1 MEKRKQKMSAFTKF
15 LNKYATW
22 KSVLILLALDMI
34 FNILIFPML
43 MAKSP
48 NTLPLDLYFSYSS
61 DEVYNLFANFSPA
74 ELKTYM
80 ITELTVDI
88 VYPIVYSLLFA
99 FVIFKLSG
107 KAIFSMVPILVMFL
121 DYLENIG
128 IVTMI
133 HYYPHQLNSVATITS
148 IFTSLKWILVIVS
161 VALIL
166 IFLVKKLI
174 NRKTTH

>member
-1 MEKRKQKMSAFTKF
+1 MEKKKQKLSAFTHF

-22 KSVLILLALDMI
+22 KSVLILLGLDII
-34 FNILIFPML
+34 FNVVIFPMF

-80 ITELTVDI
+80 ITELTVDV

-107 KAIFSMVPILVMFL
+107 KAFFSMVPVLVMFL

-133 HYYPHQLNSVATITS
+133 HYYPQQLNSVAMITS
-148 IFTSLKWILVIVS
+148 IFSSLKWILVIVS

-166 IFLVKKLI
+166 IFLVKKLFKP
-174 NRKTTH
+174 KTTH